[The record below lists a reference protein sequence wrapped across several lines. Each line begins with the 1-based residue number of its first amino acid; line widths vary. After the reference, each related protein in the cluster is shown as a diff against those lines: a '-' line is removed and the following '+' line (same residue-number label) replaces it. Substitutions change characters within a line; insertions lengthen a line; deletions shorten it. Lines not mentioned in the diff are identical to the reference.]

1 MIFKDGTERP
11 ARSEA
16 PKTSAKIGV
25 QRFCP
30 SYRQNRFLFFPKG
43 GIKMEFKSDLMD
55 SDAVNRCLIRI
66 SHQILERNGGTK
78 NLCLVGIKTRGVPIA
93 EIIRDNI
100 IAIEGTEVPVGTI
113 DISFYRDDIDHSFRD
128 PTITGADLPFDV
140 TGKTIVLVDD
150 VIHTGRTTR
159 AAIDCLLKQ
168 GRPAFIQLAAVID
181 RGHRELPIRP
191 DFVGKNIPTS
201 REELISVRVPSVDGE
216 FGVKLFTK

>member
-1 MIFKDGTERP
+1 
-11 ARSEA
+11 
-16 PKTSAKIGV
+16 
-25 QRFCP
+25 
-30 SYRQNRFLFFPKG
+30 
-43 GIKMEFKSDLMD
+43 MEFKSDLMD
-55 SDAVNRCLIRI
+55 SDALKRCLIRI

-93 EIIRDNI
+93 KIIRENI
-100 IAIEGTEVPVGTI
+100 LAIEGTEVPVGTI
-113 DISFYRDDIDHSFRD
+113 DISFYRDDIDQNFVD
-128 PTITGADLPFDV
+128 PKITGDDLTFDV
-140 TGKTIVLVDD
+140 NGKTIVLVDD

-159 AAIDCLLKQ
+159 AAIDCLLKH

>member
-1 MIFKDGTERP
+1 
-11 ARSEA
+11 
-16 PKTSAKIGV
+16 
-25 QRFCP
+25 
-30 SYRQNRFLFFPKG
+30 
-43 GIKMEFKSDLMD
+43 MEFKSDLMD
-55 SDAVNRCLIRI
+55 SDTLKRCLIRM
-66 SHQILERNGGTK
+66 SHQILERNGGTE

-100 IAIEGTEVPVGTI
+100 LSIEGKEVPVGNI
-113 DISFYRDDIDHSFRD
+113 DISFYRDDIEPVAYS
-128 PTITGADLPFDV
+128 PKISGAELPFDIN
-140 TGKTIVLVDD
+140 GKTIVLVDD

-159 AAIDCLLKQ
+159 AAIDCLLKH

-201 REELISVRVPSVDGE
+201 REELISVRVPSIDGE

>member
-1 MIFKDGTERP
+1 MIFKDWYRETGKIET
-11 ARSEA
+11 
-16 PKTSAKIGV
+16 PKIYVKTGV
-25 QRFCP
+25 LRFCP
-30 SYRQNRFLFFPKG
+30 FCWRNRFLFFQKG
-43 GIKMEFKSDLMD
+43 GFKMEFKSDLMD
-55 SDAVNRCLIRI
+55 SDAVKRCLIRI
-66 SHQILERNGGTK
+66 SHQILERNGGTE

-93 EIIRDNI
+93 EVIRENI
-100 IAIEGTEVPVGTI
+100 LSIEGKEVPVGTI
-113 DISFYRDDIDHSFRD
+113 DISFYRDDIDHSSVD
-128 PTITGADLPFDV
+128 PKITGADLPFDV

-159 AAIDCLLKQ
+159 AAIDCLLKH

>member
-1 MIFKDGTERP
+1 
-11 ARSEA
+11 
-16 PKTSAKIGV
+16 
-25 QRFCP
+25 
-30 SYRQNRFLFFPKG
+30 
-43 GIKMEFKSDLMD
+43 MEFKSDLMD
-55 SDAVNRCLIRI
+55 SDAVKRCLIRI

-93 EIIRDNI
+93 KIIRENI
-100 IAIEGTEVPVGTI
+100 LAIEGTEVPVGTI
-113 DISFYRDDIDHSFRD
+113 DISFYRDDIDQSFVD
-128 PTITGADLPFDV
+128 PKITGADLPFDV
-140 TGKTIVLVDD
+140 NGKTIVLVDD

-159 AAIDCLLKQ
+159 AAIDCLLKH

-201 REELISVRVPSVDGE
+201 REELISVRVPSIDGE

>member
-1 MIFKDGTERP
+1 
-11 ARSEA
+11 
-16 PKTSAKIGV
+16 
-25 QRFCP
+25 
-30 SYRQNRFLFFPKG
+30 
-43 GIKMEFKSDLMD
+43 MEFKSDLMD
-55 SDAVNRCLIRI
+55 SDALKRCLIRI
-66 SHQILERNGGTK
+66 SHQILERNGGTE

-100 IAIEGTEVPVGTI
+100 FSIEGREVPVGTI
-113 DISFYRDDIDHSFRD
+113 DISFYRDDIDHSHHD

-159 AAIDCLLKQ
+159 AAIDCLLKH

-191 DFVGKNIPTS
+191 DYVGKNLPTS
-201 REELISVRVPSVDGE
+201 RSELVEVRVPEFDGE
-216 FGVKLFTK
+216 TGVYLMELGD

>member
-1 MIFKDGTERP
+1 MEFSG
-11 ARSEA
+11 
-16 PKTSAKIGV
+16 SAYLNGRTV
-25 QRFCP
+25 FC
-30 SYRQNRFLFFPKG
+30 FPKG

-55 SDAVNRCLIRI
+55 SDALKRCLIRI
-66 SHQILERNGGTK
+66 SHQILERNGGTE

-93 EIIRDNI
+93 KIIRENI
-100 IAIEGTEVPVGTI
+100 LAIEGTEVPVGTI
-113 DISFYRDDIDHSFRD
+113 DISFYRDDIDQSFVD
-128 PTITGADLPFDV
+128 PKITGADLPFDV
-140 TGKTIVLVDD
+140 NGKTIVLVDD

-201 REELISVRVPSVDGE
+201 REELISVRVPSIDGE